1 MVIRKEAPGMAD
13 QTTREPPTLV
23 PDFEG
28 TLSKLDNALSD
39 AANAVSAIRGFI
51 PQFAALAQVVS
62 TIESA
67 VSQARENLD
76 VRPAGVAATLRSVPA
91 AAPAPVA
98 QAASA
103 PVDEEKK
110 PVATGTQCLRLNI
123 TKPSGSLDLK
133 TVDNALNE
141 HTEIIDLALLDY
153 DGRQATLKVWIS
165 GQVDEKKLRE
175 SLTADLLQRVG
186 DDSEVKIDFD
196 QESAAA

>member
-13 QTTREPPTLV
+13 QTTREPPTFV
-23 PDFEG
+23 RDFEG
-28 TLSKLDNALSD
+28 TLSKLDNALAD
-39 AANAVSAIRGFI
+39 AANAVSAIRSFI

-76 VRPAGVAATLRSVPA
+76 VRPAAVATTLRPVPA
-91 AAPAPVA
+91 AAPATVA
-98 QAASA
+98 QAAPA
-103 PVDEEKK
+103 PVEEEKK
-110 PVATGTQCLRLNI
+110 PVATGTQCLRLHV

-186 DDSEVKIDFD
+186 GDAEVKIDFD